1 VILVGCAG
9 CGGTISGENVIRNL
23 QAALRQEREQR
34 ERTPMPNL
42 DRVNR
47 ALHALWTAAVGT
59 PGYDKARWKELASA
73 IDVLATDGPGPL
85 KGGRS

>member
-1 VILVGCAG
+1 MILVGCAG

-34 ERTPMPNL
+34 ARTPMPNL
-42 DRVNR
+42 DRANR

-59 PGYDKARWKELASA
+59 PGYDKAAWKELASA

-85 KGGRS
+85 NGGRS